1 MADSDQSLNYVEEA
15 CSGPPN
21 PRPKE
26 RNSSCSNLR
35 ARGPE
40 PRSRAGALWPSTA
53 VPRRPGYRVD
63 LMFTPRHPKWEAL

>member
-1 MADSDQSLNYVEEA
+1 MADSDQFLNHVEEA

-26 RNSSCSNLR
+26 RNSSCLSLR

-40 PRSRAGALWPSTA
+40 PRSRAGAPWPSTA
-53 VPRRPGYRVD
+53 VTRRPRYRVG
-63 LMFTPRHPKWEAL
+63 LVFAPRHPKWEAL